1 MNIQITK
8 FGAQN
13 FSCFENAIEVELNEP
28 KIHFIVGPNGSGKT
42 SLLDIIPFT
51 FYGKTSKGISGSAL
65 INNKA
70 KKNCLTWV
78 EFTIDNDQ
86 FRVERFYKYKGS
98 DGANIYRNGN
108 IIISGLKDVTQY
120 ISSFILPDNIF
131 TNTVFFSP
139 RSTLF
144 SSMSDRERKDVLFTL
159 IGLHEYEKYY
169 EKTSQEYTKKKQEFD
184 ELDKQY
190 KINLEVLRYKFQ
202 QFRFEKKNE
211 RASKRDLKNKI
222 KELENEI
229 TNLTLNVNLI
239 PSLEEKL
246 TFLEKEKNDL
256 IDYLNS
262 IKKEVEEFNNQLENE
277 KQIIELNY
285 REKLNEMKEKATS
298 KLSEINDQAREIE
311 RKLQIEI
318 DNQRSELF
326 KIQSKLQE
334 IQINNK
340 NTEQRIQ
347 ALHNQIDESNRFC
360 PTCKQEIKDFDE
372 FKIHITQEIEKLKN
386 EILKTEPIYQSYIN
400 EKTTIETN
408 LNELIN
414 KQKQLIQT
422 VEERKNKVKEK
433 AKHLIDT
440 LKLALQQEL
449 FEINSKE
456 KKYEESDIIEYT
468 NKINEKQKEIDFVKS
483 EIIKL
488 NKSQELRQQL
498 IGKLKALQET
508 EIIEKSKNIR
518 KEITSQINVIRTIK
532 KDIRK
537 VSNELQILEFWKS
550 AFSAQG
556 IPAFLLDE
564 SIPFINSRIKHYLSY
579 IEGNRYIISLDSQ
592 KATKSGE
599 YRNKISINV
608 LDNETLSNSLENFS
622 SGQRRIVDILLILAL
637 SDLQAYLNN
646 CEFNFIMFD
655 EIFDTLD
662 QSNID
667 YVKSILYEIK
677 EHRHLF
683 IISHSHVDFDDAIIY
698 EM

>member
-13 FSCFENAIEVELNEP
+13 FSCFEDVIEIELNEP

-65 INNKA
+65 INNKV

-120 ISSFILPDNIF
+120 ISSILPDNIF

-190 KINLEVLRYKFQ
+190 KVNLEVLRYKFQ
-202 QFRFEKKNE
+202 QFRIEKRNE
-211 RASKRDLKNKI
+211 RSAKKDLKRKI

-229 TNLTLNVNLI
+229 SNLELDINLI
-239 PSLEEKL
+239 LSLEEKL
-246 TFLEKEKNDL
+246 KILEKEKNDL
-256 IDYLNS
+256 TEYLNN
-262 IKKEVEEFNNQLENE
+262 IKHEIEEFNRQLENE
-277 KQIIELNY
+277 KQTIELNY
-285 REKLNEMKEKATS
+285 REKLNEIKEKATL

-311 RKLQIEI
+311 RKLQEEI

-340 NTEQRIQ
+340 NIEQRIQ
-347 ALHNQIDESNRFC
+347 TLDNQIDESNRFC

-372 FKIHITQEIEKLKN
+372 FKSHITQEIEKLKE
-386 EILKTEPIYQSYIN
+386 EIFKTKPIYQDYIN
-400 EKTTIETN
+400 EKENIETR
-408 LNELIN
+408 LNELFN
-414 KQKQLIQT
+414 KQKQLTQK

-433 AKHLIDT
+433 AKHLADT

-449 FEINSKE
+449 FEIESKE

-468 NKINEKQKEIDFVKS
+468 NKINEKQKEIDS
-483 EIIKL
+483 IKVEFDNL
-488 NKSQELRQQL
+488 KKSQELRQQL
-498 IGKLKALQET
+498 IGKLKVLQET
-508 EIIEKSKNIR
+508 EIPEKSKEIR
-518 KEITSQINVIRTIK
+518 KEISSQVKIIKNIK
-532 KDIRK
+532 KDIEK
-537 VSNELQILEFWKS
+537 VLNELEILDFWKS

-579 IEGNRYIISLDSQ
+579 IDGNRYIISLDSQ

-608 LDNETLSNSLENFS
+608 LDNETLSSSLENFS

-677 EHRHLF
+677 EQRHLF